1 MKRFLFAAAVILM
14 LGFLLKYPGEAL
26 AASRDGLDLWLNTL
40 LPTLLPF
47 MILTNILI
55 RTETAEKIT
64 APARDLWKFL
74 LGVSPSGAY
83 ALILGLLCGYPMGA
97 KITADMYRHEKIC
110 KREAEY
116 LLTFTNHASPVFI
129 HTYLIHICLND
140 RAEKRTLTVILLL
153 SALFTMLFFRF
164 IVYRNHTTE
173 EKLCTGSKK
182 EASALCSPGTALD
195 TSIMNGFET
204 ITRLGGYILLFSVLS
219 ACVRHYRKTVTAADY
234 LILGSLELTT
244 GLHLLAGSA
253 MTYELKY
260 VIAAT
265 LTSFGGF
272 CILAQTK
279 SVLSEGLSILPY
291 LAAKCLNAVFTALL
305 ILVFFKI
312 V

>member
-1 MKRFLFAAAVILM
+1 MKRFLFSAVTLLL
-14 LGFLLKYPGEAL
+14 LGFLLKYPREAL

-55 RTETAEKIT
+55 RTEAADKI
-64 APARDLWKFL
+64 AGPAGRLWKKL

-83 ALILGLLCGYPMGA
+83 AFILGLLCGYPMGA
-97 KITADMYRHEKIC
+97 KITSDMYRGGKIC

-129 HTYLIHICLND
+129 HTYLIHICLKD
-140 RAEKRTLTVILLL
+140 RADKTTLTMIFLL
-153 SALFTMLFFRF
+153 SALLTMLFFRF
-164 IVYRNHTTE
+164 IVYRNRTTE
-173 EKLCTGSKK
+173 EKTLSEIKK
-182 EASALCSPGTALD
+182 EVSAVCSPGTALD
-195 TSIMNGFET
+195 TSIMNSFET

-219 ACVRHYRKTVTAADY
+219 ACAGHYRKAVTAADY

-244 GLHLLAGSA
+244 GLHLLAGSPL
-253 MTYELKY
+253 TYEIRYLT
-260 VIAAT
+260 AAV

-279 SVLSEGLSILPY
+279 SVLPEGLSILPY

-305 ILVFFKI
+305 ILIFFKI